1 MNKKFIVTF
10 LVFVCVIFSARA
22 QRVGIKTNLLYDA
35 TATANLGVEI
45 GLSPKW
51 TIDISGNY
59 NAWQVGTDNGL
70 WKHAFVQ
77 PEARWWFCD
86 RFSGHFLGVHALG
99 GIYNF
104 GGLKWMSDVA
114 PGMVDRHPGLVENRY
129 QGWAAGAGVA
139 YGYAFMLG
147 KHWNLELELGL
158 GYVYFEYDK
167 FECEECGRRL
177 ETEVPRHYVGPTKA
191 AVSLVYLF

>member
-1 MNKKFIVTF
+1 MNKRFVVTF
-10 LVFVCVIFSARA
+10 LVFVCVIFSASA

-35 TATANLGVEI
+35 TATVNLGVEV
-45 GLSPKW
+45 GLAPKW
-51 TIDISGNY
+51 TFDVSGNY
-59 NAWQVGTDNGL
+59 NAWQVGKDNGL

-77 PEARWWFCD
+77 PEVRWWFCD
-86 RFSGHFLGVHALG
+86 RFSGHFLGAHAIG
-99 GIYNF
+99 GIYNI
-104 GGLKWMSDVA
+104 GGLKPVA
-114 PGMVDRHPGLVENRY
+114 KLQNRY
-129 QGWAAGAGVA
+129 QGWVAGAGVA

-147 KHWNLELELGL
+147 RHWNLELELGV

-177 ETEVPRHYVGPTKA
+177 AADVPHHYFGPTKG